1 MSKVFLL
8 VSALLLGGAAF
19 GLSSQRVLAA
29 GAENAAAARKAC
41 EQEAMRRHYTG
52 KQRSRFIR
60 QCLAKKDR
68 KPDEEE
74 IVLPDRDPF
83 SPPVVPRLTPS
94 RRVGPAGTLPSNAPV
109 VPSTPVIGSSGTS
122 TSGSSATS
130 TSGSSGTSI
139 GGSRR

>member
-8 VSALLLGGAAF
+8 VSAFLLGGAAS
-19 GLSSQRVLAA
+19 GLPPQTALAA
-29 GAENAAAARKAC
+29 EAESAAAAKKAC
-41 EQEAMRRHYTG
+41 EREAVRRHYTG

-60 QCLAKKDR
+60 QCLAKKDQ
-68 KPDEEE
+68 KPDEE

-109 VPSTPVIGSSGTS
+109 APSAPVIGSSGTS
-122 TSGSSATS
+122 TSGSSAIS
-130 TSGSSGTSI
+130 ISGSSGTSI

>member
-19 GLSSQRVLAA
+19 GLSSQRTLAA

-68 KPDEEE
+68 KPDEE